1 MKKHNNNTQSN
12 DYRICLKLLP
22 IFTIIFIISLF
33 SIMNPNL
40 TNVPELSYENNN
52 NQTLKLLVPP
62 RNCKYCEK
70 TLFFTSNLRKNK
82 DDINNHYD
90 IIEYKNKKNYFVT
103 YYMGDEEYE
112 QYEDLLEQHGVIKS
126 VNAFADNNF
135 YFSKRSLSLIK
146 KYKDI
151 MNINNYKKFYR
162 FFGFQILMKDTLY
175 MSYLEMK
182 KEFNEDYNFM
192 SETYYYPDDKKIIK
206 EKFGNYSLNIN
217 NLWLIK
223 PAHLW
228 GGFGVRIFQSLKDVK
243 LKSFLLNK
251 YVTNLDLI
259 HNKKYD
265 LRLYI
270 LVTGLKPLRIYSNQE
285 GLIRIAAKKFTLN
298 EEFIKNRYVHLTN
311 TGVNSINEDFIVP
324 DNTSN
329 EKANIWNLH
338 MYANRLKKMNVDYN
352 ELKHKIH
359 DIIIKSIISVY
370 KNLTLEQKLNN
381 LNDINFYDLLG
392 YDIIITKDFEP
403 ILLEINSGPS
413 ITYHNQLDKP
423 IKTNL
428 LVDTLNIV
436 GISMFNKNILLYR
449 NKKIKNSVEY
459 NVQNA
464 ICELNRP
471 RGDYELIFPLKENI
485 NKYRKYFK
493 RKNNKENKM
502 FWNIIQ
508 KNG

>member
-1 MKKHNNNTQSN
+1 MKNHNNNTQSN

-82 DDINNHYD
+82 GDINNHYD

-151 MNINNYKKFYR
+151 MNLNNYKKFYR

-182 KEFNEDYNFM
+182 KEFNEDYNYM

-228 GGFGVRIFQSLKDVK
+228 GGFGVRIFQSLKDIK

-251 YVTNLDLI
+251 YMI
-259 HNKKYD
+259 CY
-265 LRLYI
+265 
-270 LVTGLKPLRIYSNQE
+270 
-285 GLIRIAAKKFTLN
+285 KFG
-298 EEFIKNRYVHLTN
+298 FD
-311 TGVNSINEDFIVP
+311 S
-324 DNTSN
+324 
-329 EKANIWNLH
+329 
-338 MYANRLKKMNVDYN
+338 
-352 ELKHKIH
+352 
-359 DIIIKSIISVY
+359 
-370 KNLTLEQKLNN
+370 
-381 LNDINFYDLLG
+381 
-392 YDIIITKDFEP
+392 
-403 ILLEINSGPS
+403 
-413 ITYHNQLDKP
+413 
-423 IKTNL
+423 
-428 LVDTLNIV
+428 
-436 GISMFNKNILLYR
+436 
-449 NKKIKNSVEY
+449 
-459 NVQNA
+459 
-464 ICELNRP
+464 
-471 RGDYELIFPLKENI
+471 
-485 NKYRKYFK
+485 
-493 RKNNKENKM
+493 
-502 FWNIIQ
+502 
-508 KNG
+508 